1 MNTRR
6 SLDVSLTL
14 VADPAVRGPRG
25 LEAAVAEAVAGGVRT
40 VLLRDATSDS
50 AALLRR
56 LGALAA
62 AIDGRA
68 TLIVYDHVDVA
79 LAARAR
85 GIRVGGVHLER
96 GADAASEARVLL
108 GDDAVI
114 GLSASRP
121 AHVARL
127 RRMPR
132 RDVDYLGVGPIR
144 AASTRLRLTPAL
156 GVDGFARFA
165 AEAELPCVAIGG
177 ITVADVQPLRDAGA
191 AGIALDAAVCAA
203 PDPRAAAEAFAA
215 QWLAR

>member
-6 SLDVSLTL
+6 SLDVSLAL
-14 VADPAVRGPRG
+14 VADPAVHGAMA
-25 LEAAVAEAVAGGVRT
+25 LEAAVSDAIAGGVRT
-40 VLLRDATSDS
+40 VLLRDATSDA

-56 LGALAA
+56 LGTLAA

-68 TLIVYDHVDVA
+68 TLIVYDHVEVA

-85 GIRVGGVHLER
+85 GIRVGGVDLER
-96 GADAASEARVLL
+96 GADAASEARVLR

-132 RDVDYLGVGPIR
+132 RDIDYLGVGPIH
-144 AASTRLRLTPAL
+144 AASTRLRLTPPL
-156 GVDGFARFA
+156 GIEGFSRFA

-177 ITVADVQPLRDAGA
+177 ITVADVRPLRDAGA

-203 PDPRAAAEAFAA
+203 PDPRAAAEAFATE
-215 QWLAR
+215 WRAR